1 MKESYFEKYCYDL
14 QIRSVAAPEL
24 CVDTENKK
32 ADERFGLKEC
42 IKDNRRLKGE
52 QNFILTWHK
61 DIRPKGRT
69 MCWDVSDVQNKA
81 AVNLFPCHG
90 MQGNQLWRYNPEQQW
105 LVHGG
110 NPRCLDSDPGRQIIY
125 AATCD
130 TSSLTQKWRFE
141 SIDFKALSNWDN
153 IGPN

>member
-1 MKESYFEKYCYDL
+1 MGF
-14 QIRSVAAPEL
+14 VVVL
-24 CVDTENKK
+24 C
-32 ADERFGLKEC
+32 
-42 IKDNRRLKGE
+42 
-52 QNFILTWHK
+52 NFILTWHK

-110 NPRCLDSDPGRQIIY
+110 NPRCLDSDPGRQMLY
-125 AATCD
+125 VSACD
-130 TSSLTQKWRFE
+130 SSSLTQKWRFE
-141 SIDFKALSNWDN
+141 SVDFKALSNWDN
-153 IGPN
+153 AGPN